1 MYLCSIYNN
10 GIREELHGYLQR
22 LFSGNVVQGINTID
36 SFSFAVLPS
45 HYSFDHLNDFKTIVE
60 VYNTNKQRYEFQ
72 GRVLCSEVDMDDS
85 GLITKEVTCE
95 SFLGYFCDSI
105 QDYVKEKTWTKIE
118 LVTHILGAHN
128 DQVEDEKKF
137 TVGQIDNPDDTI
149 FVGIQ
154 YDNTWETIKKK
165 CIEQA
170 GGEIRFRV
178 VDGGLVFDWV
188 EELGEVK
195 STPIALSK
203 NMKSITREKDPS
215 AFVTRLIPL
224 GAKKSDKNE
233 ARLTIADVNDG
244 SIFIDDTEAINAYG
258 VHVGFVEWDD
268 VTQSSNLLSKGRKW
282 LEENN
287 KVQIKYSVNAIDL
300 SLLGLVPDD
309 FQVHNYHPINN
320 HLIGVNDT
328 ARIIKKTIDVCDE
341 TKTSF
346 DIGDNFKTLTE
357 LQKEE
362 GDKLKEAANVVATI
376 LANYVTNEK
385 LSAAILEEHTTLNSL
400 IEQLP
405 DQIVASISAE
415 YVKTDGYNT
424 FKQEVEAA
432 LALKVEKT
440 DTGALQSLIE
450 AAADVIK
457 FNAKKVEIN
466 NGKFTVDKDGL
477 VEINNGNFSVDKEG
491 NAVANSITINGK
503 PRLTFFAQTIKNK
516 SDVVLTST
524 AKGRAL
530 CTVLNV
536 ADGYKWIQ
544 VYFSVTSSTES
555 NWETDAS
562 IALSVTNLT
571 GGLVTLGAFI
581 GADVSP
587 IRSNTTNYGV
597 RVAVGNS
604 GMIQADDNTLLD
616 STALYIYLDDVSGD
630 MQGITGSCLIK
641 GR

>member
-10 GIREELHGYLQR
+10 GIGEELHGYLQR

-72 GRVLCSEVDMDDS
+72 GRVLCSEVAMDDR

-268 VTQSSNLLSKGRKW
+268 VTKPSNLLSKGRKW

-385 LSAAILEEHTTLNSL
+385 LSAAIYEEHATLTSL

-405 DQIVASISAE
+405 DEIVASISAE
-415 YVKTDGYNT
+415 YVKTNGYNT
-424 FKQEVEAA
+424 FTQEVAAA
-432 LALKVEKT
+432 LALKIEKT

-450 AAADVIK
+450 AAANVIAFK
-457 FNAKKVEIN
+457 ANKLTIESTN
-466 NGKFTVDKDGL
+466 FTLDKDGNVVAKHITL
-477 VEINNGNFSVDKEG
+477 NGAPQLSNFTQK
-491 NAVANSITINGK
+491 
-503 PRLTFFAQTIKNK
+503 IKNSSGGVVA
-516 SDVVLTST
+516 SDG
-524 AKGRAL
+524 KGRAIA
-530 CTVLNV
+530 TVLNV
-536 ADGYKWIQ
+536 TDKYKYVQ
-544 VYFSVTSSTES
+544 VYFTITHYTAD
-555 NWETDAS
+555 NWKNDKTLEIS
-562 IALSVTNLT
+562 ISDIT
-571 GGLVTLGAFI
+571 GGIITNGAII
-581 GADVSP
+581 GCSVAP
-587 IRSNTTNYGV
+587 IKNNLTNYGV
-597 RVAVGNS
+597 RLSVVDY
-604 GMIQADDNTLLD
+604 GMPDEG
-616 STALYIYLDDVSGD
+616 STNFLAMTNIRVNIDDVSGD
-630 MQGITGSCLIK
+630 MQGVTGSCLIM
-641 GR
+641 GQN